1 MPSFSPAIARLASW
15 GCLLL
20 VGGFFAIVFWGM
32 LTRRI
37 RLNGLLDGDQTD
49 GATLTT
55 SFSPGRA
62 QLLLVT
68 LASALYFLVQ
78 VIRNPSAFPSVP
90 PPLLLVFG
98 ASNAAYL
105 GGKAYSLLYR
115 SGPNNLRRR
124 KE

>member
-1 MPSFSPAIARLASW
+1 MPFLTRLAYW
-15 GCLLL
+15 EGVILL
-20 VGGFFAIVFWGM
+20 GGFFGIVLWKLFTG
-32 LTRRI
+32 RI
-37 RLNGLLDGDQTD
+37 GLRGLLDGDEAD

-78 VIRNPSAFPSVP
+78 VIRNRSALPSVP
-90 PPLLLVFG
+90 PALLLAFG

-105 GGKAYSLLYR
+105 GGKAYSLLYS
-115 SGPNNLRRR
+115 SGSNNLRRR
-124 KE
+124 RE